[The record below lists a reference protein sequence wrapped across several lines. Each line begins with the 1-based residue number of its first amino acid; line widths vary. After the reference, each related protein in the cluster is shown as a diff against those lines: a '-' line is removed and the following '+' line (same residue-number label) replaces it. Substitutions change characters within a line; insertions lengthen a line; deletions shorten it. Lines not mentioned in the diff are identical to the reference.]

1 MAPNNHQAATEAN
14 DQQKRGRPSLLLL
27 LSPSFLPPIFRFLYV
42 RKGLMP
48 GLCVRSCYNVPIA
61 REWGALGEFSRGWK
75 IRGGRWRGID
85 VIRSLLLFHVWV
97 THRLSL
103 HTLCFWAFEI
113 DTTALAHT
121 VVSSPFIPWPIVC
134 GRQSPRSYFPYTI
147 FFFFSQ
153 SARMK
158 RNKRFR
164 HCTYNLSRPLLTF
177 FFSFSPLLLC
187 YLFICVGYVQSQSD
201 ARCHCCA
208 EGNAFARPPGFSRF
222 FFCATLAKPFKR
234 YWQCLTYKSSDWIQP
249 SPPLV
254 NPIPVFLCRL
264 MRLSL

>member
-1 MAPNNHQAATEAN
+1 MCGWHIDYLYTLFAFELLKST
-14 DQQKRGRPSLLLL
+14 RPLWHTRLFLLLL
-27 LSPSFLPPIFRFLYV
+27 FL
-42 RKGLMP
+42 GL
-48 GLCVRSCYNVPIA
+48 LCVDAKVLAPI
-61 REWGALGEFSRGWK
+61 
-75 IRGGRWRGID
+75 
-85 VIRSLLLFHVWV
+85 
-97 THRLSL
+97 
-103 HTLCFWAFEI
+103 
-113 DTTALAHT
+113 
-121 VVSSPFIPWPIVC
+121 SPT
-134 GRQSPRSYFPYTI
+134 QY
-147 FFFFSQ
+147 FFFSHRVPGWNATKD
-153 SARMK
+153 SVIARIT
-158 RNKRFR
+158 FPVPF
-164 HCTYNLSRPLLTF
+164 SPF